1 MFSYMLWREHG
12 ERRPERKPWMEGKQM
27 AQFETWLNVDLKK
40 PLKVHVI
47 SGTAFSQ
54 DNRGNLVGAVVTD
67 GGLASALEG
76 TVMGYCVRADGQTV
90 VVHGGHALNRAW
102 IELPEAAYAAPGMMQ
117 IAIRLVNGDQK
128 TVLAAFQATVQ
139 RTSTDT
145 LVDPGEAVP
154 DLEDILFRLE
164 FFTEPDTAA
173 LHGGYRCLLAVQ
185 SGFIGS
191 RDDVERGA

>member
-1 MFSYMLWREHG
+1 
-12 ERRPERKPWMEGKQM
+12 M

-154 DLEDILFRLE
+154 DLEDILAKLDE
-164 FFTEPDTAA
+164 MDYCCI
-173 LHGGYRCLLAVQ
+173 GYLDCPCMH
-185 SGFIGS
+185 F
-191 RDDVERGA
+191 